1 MIRLL
6 FCLFALL
13 LASQAG
19 SAALPAEATK
29 PYRLQVVLHVAEHP
43 ILSGVFQDLVQRELR
58 DSLQAA
64 LGGLARVEVVR
75 EHPRLQEVETKG
87 LKHALDGWNFINDTK
102 IQFVFI
108 DFVDGRYQLHPPPY
122 HATARLP

>member
-13 LASQAG
+13 LASRPG

-43 ILSGVFQDLVQRELR
+43 ILTGVFQERVQRELH

-64 LGGLARVEVVR
+64 LGGLARVEVMR
-75 EHPRLQEVETKG
+75 DHPRLQAVEPQS
-87 LKHALDGWNFINDTK
+87 LKHALDGWNFINGTK
-102 IQFVFI
+102 IQYVFI
-108 DFVDGRYQLHPPPY
+108 DIVVWRH
-122 HATARLP
+122 